1 MRECL
6 RNSNIDLESRRRM
19 LESRPDLT
27 IRMRHFE
34 ASIGQIMPSVGE
46 ETVSRYVDWMKK
58 FGSK

>member
-6 RNSNIDLESRRRM
+6 RNSKIDLESRRRT

-27 IRMRHFE
+27 IRMCHFE
-34 ASIGQIMPSVGE
+34 FSIEQIKPSVGE
-46 ETVSRYVDWMKK
+46 ETVSRYIEWMNK